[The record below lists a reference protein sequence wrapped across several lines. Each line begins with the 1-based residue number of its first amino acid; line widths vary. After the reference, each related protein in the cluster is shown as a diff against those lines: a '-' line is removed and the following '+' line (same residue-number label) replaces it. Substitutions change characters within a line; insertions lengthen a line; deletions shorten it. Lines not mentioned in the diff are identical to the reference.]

1 MDGGGLLFKKLVSK
15 LSFLAV
21 FLLLL
26 AVIASSPLVQ
36 ANYLISAV
44 SQSVR
49 LVPIYE
55 VDSPVSALSISFD
68 ASWGAENT
76 RKILDILDKYDV
88 KATFFLVNIWLD
100 DYPGMAKE
108 IAERGHEIGLHSVTH
123 PHFTSLSLEQMEQE
137 LKDNYNSIKKITGY
151 EAKLFRP
158 PFGDYDNRVIEKA
171 ISLGFQPVQ
180 WSVDSL
186 DWKDLSAYEIEA
198 RVMKDIGPGDIV
210 LFHNNGLHTA
220 EALEPIIQQL
230 SARGLSLL
238 PISDLLLQG
247 DWYIDFNGIQRSK

>member
-1 MDGGGLLFKKLVSK
+1 MFKKLVRK

-21 FLLLL
+21 FLLIL
-26 AVIASSPLVQ
+26 ALIVAGPMAQ

-55 VDSPVSALSISFD
+55 VDSPASELAISFD

-76 RKILDILDKYDV
+76 LKILDILDKHDV
-88 KATFFLVNIWLD
+88 KATFFLVNIWLE
-100 DYPGMAKE
+100 DYPDMAKE
-108 IAERGHEIGLHSVTH
+108 IAKRGHEIGLHSVTH
-123 PHFTSLSLEQMEQE
+123 PHFTSLSHEQMEKE
-137 LKDNYNSIKKITGY
+137 LKDNYNAIKEITGY

-171 ISLGFQPVQ
+171 ASLGFQPIQ

-186 DWKDLSAYEIEA
+186 DWKDLSAAEIEA

-230 SARGLSLL
+230 SARGISLVT
-238 PISDLLLQG
+238 ISDLLLEG
-247 DWYIDFNGIQRSK
+247 DWYIDFKGVQRCK